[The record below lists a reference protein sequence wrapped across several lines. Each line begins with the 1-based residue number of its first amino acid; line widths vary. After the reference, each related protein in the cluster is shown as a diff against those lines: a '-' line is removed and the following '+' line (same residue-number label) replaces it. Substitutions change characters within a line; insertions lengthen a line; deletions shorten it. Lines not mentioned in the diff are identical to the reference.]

1 MRSRSRNKKK
11 QQMSSSRSDVD
22 LDPASDDDEY
32 QKTLKAKIPGYV
44 PLTPDE
50 IFDAF
55 YRRPTDPLLNLFK
68 SKKIEILDVETKPGD
83 LSDELRTALGMPV
96 GPNSEKVRP
105 PWFIAMQRYGP
116 PPSYH

>member
-32 QKTLKAKIPGYV
+32 QKTLKAKIPG
-44 PLTPDE
+44 
-50 IFDAF
+50 
-55 YRRPTDPLLNLFK
+55 
-68 SKKIEILDVETKPGD
+68 KKIEILDVETKPGD